1 MQDMIQFTANRLQV
15 LETLKRLKVAFG
27 KDFTKAAISSCEIT
41 VTSTKA
47 TFAVPGAY
55 FSAPCEANG
64 AAKAIVPFLVFFKLI
79 QTENQET
86 IEMKLEPSR
95 VWLGNL
101 SFSAETWFFPNDR
114 ILRTIQL
121 PMYYTLI
128 DLVQLTKQNY
138 TKEELE
144 FNKIPQRINEASQGL
159 DKAITSC
166 FNKLKGYG
174 IKRNE
179 VEMFVRTH
187 IFK

>member
-1 MQDMIQFTANRLQV
+1 MIHFTANRLQV
-15 LETLKRLKVAFG
+15 LDSLKRLKVAFG
-27 KDFTKAAISSCEIT
+27 KDYTKTAITSCEIT
-41 VTSTKA
+41 VTNTKA
-47 TFAVPGAY
+47 TFSVPGAY

-64 AAKAIVPFLVFFKLI
+64 AAKAVVPFLVFFKLI
-79 QTENQET
+79 QTESLET
-86 IEMKLEPSR
+86 IEMKIEPSR

-144 FNKIPQRINEASQGL
+144 FNKIPQRIQEASVNL
-159 DKAITSC
+159 EKSIKSC
-166 FNKLKGYG
+166 YNKLKVYG
-174 IKRNE
+174 FRFEE
-179 VEMFVRTH
+179 VESFVKSK
-187 IFK
+187 IFN